1 MSSVIAPPWYAITG
15 GPSSGKTTTVELLRS
30 QGHRVSPEV
39 ARAILDEQVALGRS
53 VAEIRA
59 DGENFQRMILERQI
73 ELEGAFATDELIFL
87 DRGIPDGLGYERF
100 LNLAPNA
107 AISQAS
113 HNARYRRVFV
123 LDTLHLHDDGSRIED
138 EADQQGI
145 HDNIV
150 AVYSE
155 LGHDL
160 VLVPVMSPEERV
172 AFILANL

>member
-1 MSSVIAPPWYAITG
+1 MTSVIAPPWYAITG

-39 ARAILDEQVALGRS
+39 ARTILDEQVALGRT

-73 ELEGAFATDELIFL
+73 ELEMAFATDELIFL

-100 LNLAPNA
+100 LRLQPNPAIAEA
-107 AISQAS
+107 A
-113 HNARYRRVFV
+113 HNARYRRVFI

-145 HDNIV
+145 HDNIA
-150 AVYSE
+150 AVYTE
-155 LGHDL
+155 LGHDI
-160 VLVPVMSPEERV
+160 VMVPVMRPQERA